1 MNWSSR
7 KKKESVFCTVYFI
20 RINFLNICVL
30 PQRVFRGSK
39 VFSRGYFVSSNFFLV
54 DISWVQSFFSW
65 VFHGFEIF
73 SRGLWVQN
81 IFAWVFRGSH
91 VFSRGYFAGPNF
103 FLVGISWVQDF
114 FTWVFRR
121 SKILGF
127 SINFS
132 KKQKERYGWG
142 ILTESFK

>member
-54 DISWVQSFFSW
+54 DISWVQRFFSW
-65 VFHGFEIF
+65 VFRGSKIF
-73 SRGLWVQN
+73 LREYFVGPTFFLGGILRVRTFFLWV
-81 IFAWVFRGSH
+81 FHGSKI
-91 VFSRGYFAGPNF
+91 FSRGYFVGPKF
-103 FLVGISWVQDF
+103 WDF
-114 FTWVFRR
+114 
-121 SKILGF
+121 
-127 SINFS
+127 
-132 KKQKERYGWG
+132 Q
-142 ILTESFK
+142 